1 MSPHAPVTMALLGTR
16 AVSPR
21 CASILRDLA
30 RAAPRECCEVR
41 RAVRDTR
48 DNRRC
53 AAGRV
58 TEGDVATVS
67 LIDMFFN
74 SWGGDM
80 AVDLGTANT
89 LVSVRGRGIV
99 LIEPSVVA
107 VEKDSK
113 RVLAVGLDA
122 KRMLGRTPAS
132 IVAIRPLKDGVI
144 ADFEVTESMLR
155 YFINKTRVK
164 RFPWQPKPRVV
175 VCVPSGVTE
184 VEKRA
189 VFEATMQ
196 AGARQAFL
204 IEEPMAAAIGA
215 GLPIQEPT
223 GSMVVDIGG
232 GTTEVAVISLGGIV
246 TAQSIRI
253 AGDEFDEAVIAYVK
267 RAYNVLIGE
276 RTAEE
281 IKFEIGSAYP
291 LLEEID
297 VEVRGR
303 DLLTGLPRTIT
314 MESEE
319 IREALEEPI
328 LAIVSAVKGTL
339 EQTPPEL
346 ASDLMEY
353 GIVLTGGGALL
364 KGLDDRLRD
373 ETGMPVHVSESAL
386 TNVVDGSA
394 QALEEIDVL
403 KKVLQGG
410 R

>member
-1 MSPHAPVTMALLGTR
+1 M
-16 AVSPR
+16 
-21 CASILRDLA
+21 
-30 RAAPRECCEVR
+30 
-41 RAVRDTR
+41 
-48 DNRRC
+48 
-53 AAGRV
+53 
-58 TEGDVATVS
+58 S

-107 VEKDSK
+107 VEKDTK
-113 RVLAVGLDA
+113 RVLAVGSEA
-122 KRMLGRTPAS
+122 KRMLGRTPGS

-144 ADFEVTESMLR
+144 ADFEVTEAMLR
-155 YFINKTRVK
+155 YFINKTRIK

-196 AGARQAFL
+196 AGARQAYL

-223 GSMVVDIGG
+223 GNMVVDVGG

-246 TAQSIRI
+246 VAQSIRI
-253 AGDEFDEAVIAYVK
+253 AGDECDEAIINHVK
-267 RAYNVLIGE
+267 RTYNVLIGE

-281 IKFEIGSAYP
+281 IKFEIGSAWP
-291 LLEEID
+291 LTEEVD
-297 VEVRGR
+297 VEIRGR
-303 DLLTGLPRTIT
+303 DLLTGLPRTVT

-328 LAIVSAVKGTL
+328 MAVVAAVKATL

-353 GIVLTGGGALL
+353 GIVVTGGGALL
-364 KGLDDRLRD
+364 KGLDDRLRH
-373 ETGMPVHVSESAL
+373 ETGMPVHVSGNAL

-394 QALEEIDVL
+394 MALEEIDAL
-403 KKVLQGG
+403 KKVLTGA

>member
-1 MSPHAPVTMALLGTR
+1 MSAHLAARVIPGTHAGTKG
-16 AVSPR
+16 
-21 CASILRDLA
+21 
-30 RAAPRECCEVR
+30 E
-41 RAVRDTR
+41 T
-48 DNRRC
+48 
-53 AAGRV
+53 
-58 TEGDVATVS
+58 ATVS
-67 LIDMFFN
+67 LIDMFFD

-113 RVLAVGLDA
+113 RVLAVGIEA
-122 KRMLGRTPAS
+122 KRMLGRTPGS

-196 AGARQAFL
+196 AGARHAYL

-223 GSMVVDIGG
+223 GNMVVDIGG

-246 TAQSIRI
+246 VAQSIRI
-253 AGDEFDEAVIAYVK
+253 AGDEFDEAIIAHVK
-267 RAYNVLIGE
+267 RVYNVLIGE
-276 RTAEE
+276 RTSEE
-281 IKFEIGSAYP
+281 IKFEIGSAWP
-291 LLEEID
+291 LLEEVD

-303 DLLTGLPRTIT
+303 DLLTGLPRTIS

-319 IREALEEPI
+319 IREAIEEP
-328 LAIVSAVKGTL
+328 LAAIIAAVKSTL

-353 GIVLTGGGALL
+353 GIVLTGGGSLL
-364 KGLDDRLRD
+364 RGLDERLKH
-373 ETGMPVHVSESAL
+373 ETGMPVHVSENAL

-394 QALEEIDVL
+394 MALEEIDAL
-403 KKVLQGG
+403 KKVLTGA

>member
-1 MSPHAPVTMALLGTR
+1 LSLVDMLFGT
-16 AVSPR
+16 
-21 CASILRDLA
+21 
-30 RAAPRECCEVR
+30 
-41 RAVRDTR
+41 
-48 DNRRC
+48 
-53 AAGRV
+53 
-58 TEGDVATVS
+58 
-67 LIDMFFN
+67 
-74 SWGGDM
+74 WGGDM

-89 LVSVRGRGIV
+89 LVSVRGQGIV

-107 VEKDSK
+107 VEKNTK
-113 RVLAVGLDA
+113 RVLAVGIEA
-122 KRMLGRTPAS
+122 KRMLGRTPGS

-155 YFINKTRVK
+155 YFINKTRPT

-196 AGARQAFL
+196 AGARHAYL

-215 GLPIQEPT
+215 DLPIQEPT
-223 GSMVVDIGG
+223 GNMVVDIGG

-246 TAQSIRI
+246 VSESIRI
-253 AGDEFDEAVIAYVK
+253 GGDEFDEAIISHVK
-267 RAYNVLIGE
+267 REYNVLVGE

-291 LLEEID
+291 LEEEVD

-303 DLLTGLPRTIT
+303 DLLTGLPRTIQLS
-314 MESEE
+314 SEE
-319 IREALEEPI
+319 MRSAIEEPTT
-328 LAIVSAVKGTL
+328 AIVAAIKGTL
-339 EQTPPEL
+339 ERTPPEL
-346 ASDLMEY
+346 ASDIMEY

-364 KGLDDRLRD
+364 KNIDERLRH
-373 ETGMPVHVSESAL
+373 ETSMPVHVSEHALVNVVMGSAL
-386 TNVVDGSA
+386 
-394 QALEEIDVL
+394 ALEEIDVL
-403 KKVLQGG
+403 KKVLTGS

>member
-1 MSPHAPVTMALLGTR
+1 MSLV
-16 AVSPR
+16 
-21 CASILRDLA
+21 
-30 RAAPRECCEVR
+30 
-41 RAVRDTR
+41 
-48 DNRRC
+48 
-53 AAGRV
+53 
-58 TEGDVATVS
+58 
-67 LIDMFFN
+67 DMLFD

-107 VEKDSK
+107 IERDTK
-113 RVLAVGLDA
+113 RVLAVGVDA
-122 KRMLGRTPAS
+122 KRMLGRTPGS

-144 ADFEVTESMLR
+144 ADFEVTEAMLR

-196 AGARQAFL
+196 AGARSAYL

-223 GSMVVDIGG
+223 GNMVVDIGG

-246 TAQSIRI
+246 VAQSIRI
-253 AGDEFDEAVIAYVK
+253 GGDEFDEAIVAHIK
-267 RAYNVLIGE
+267 KEYNVLIGE

-291 LLEEID
+291 LSEELD

-303 DLLTGLPRTIT
+303 DLMTGLPRTFQVS
-314 MESEE
+314 SEE
-319 IREALEEPI
+319 IRMAIEEPT
-328 LAIVSAVKGTL
+328 LAIIQAIKGTL
-339 EQTPPEL
+339 EKTPPEL
-346 ASDLMEY
+346 SSDIMEY

-364 KGLDDRLRD
+364 RALDERLRM
-373 ETGMPVHVSESAL
+373 ETGMPVHVSENAL
-386 TNVVDGSA
+386 INVVLGSA

-403 KKVLQGG
+403 KKVLTVS

>member
-1 MSPHAPVTMALLGTR
+1 M
-16 AVSPR
+16 
-21 CASILRDLA
+21 
-30 RAAPRECCEVR
+30 
-41 RAVRDTR
+41 
-48 DNRRC
+48 
-53 AAGRV
+53 
-58 TEGDVATVS
+58 S
-67 LIDMFFN
+67 LIDIFFN
-74 SWGGDM
+74 SIGGDM

-113 RVLAVGLDA
+113 RVLAVGMEA
-122 KRMLGRTPAS
+122 KRMLGRTPGS

-144 ADFEVTESMLR
+144 ADFEVTEAMLR
-155 YFINKTRVK
+155 YFINQTRVK

-215 GLPIQEPT
+215 GLPIQEPA
-223 GSMVVDIGG
+223 GNMVVDIGG

-246 TAQSIRI
+246 VAQSIRI
-253 AGDEFDEAVIAYVK
+253 AGDEFDEAIISHVK
-267 RAYNVLIGE
+267 RTYNVLIGE

-281 IKFEIGSAYP
+281 IKFEIGSAWP
-291 LLEEID
+291 LLEEVD

-303 DLLTGLPRTIT
+303 DLLTGLPRNVT

-319 IREALEEPI
+319 IREAMEEP
-328 LAIVSAVKGTL
+328 LSAIIDAVKNTL

-353 GIVLTGGGALL
+353 GIVLTGGGSLL
-364 KGLDDRLRD
+364 RGLDERLKN
-373 ETGMPVHVSESAL
+373 ETGMPVYVSENPL

-394 QALEEIDVL
+394 LALEEIDVL
-403 KKVLQGG
+403 KKVLTAT

>member
-1 MSPHAPVTMALLGTR
+1 M
-16 AVSPR
+16 
-21 CASILRDLA
+21 
-30 RAAPRECCEVR
+30 
-41 RAVRDTR
+41 
-48 DNRRC
+48 
-53 AAGRV
+53 
-58 TEGDVATVS
+58 S

-107 VEKDSK
+107 VEKDTK
-113 RVLAVGLDA
+113 RVLAVGIEA
-122 KRMLGRTPAS
+122 KRMLGRTPGS

-144 ADFEVTESMLR
+144 ADFEVTEAMLR

-196 AGARQAFL
+196 AGARQAYL

-223 GSMVVDIGG
+223 GNMVVDIGG

-246 TAQSIRI
+246 VAQSIRI
-253 AGDEFDEAVIAYVK
+253 AGDEFDDAVITHVK
-267 RAYNVLIGE
+267 RQYNVLIGE

-281 IKFEIGSAYP
+281 IKFEIGSAWP
-291 LLEEID
+291 LLEEVD

-303 DLLTGLPRTIT
+303 DLLTGLPRTVT

-319 IREALEEPI
+319 IREAIEEP
-328 LAIVSAVKGTL
+328 LQAIIAAVKATL

-364 KGLDDRLRD
+364 RGLDDRLKH
-373 ETGMPVHVSESAL
+373 ETGMPVHVSENAL

-394 QALEEIDVL
+394 MALEEIDAL
-403 KKVLQGG
+403 KKVLTGA

>member
-1 MSPHAPVTMALLGTR
+1 MSLV
-16 AVSPR
+16 
-21 CASILRDLA
+21 
-30 RAAPRECCEVR
+30 
-41 RAVRDTR
+41 
-48 DNRRC
+48 
-53 AAGRV
+53 
-58 TEGDVATVS
+58 
-67 LIDMFFN
+67 DMLFD

-107 VEKDSK
+107 IERDTK
-113 RVLAVGLDA
+113 RVLAVGVDA
-122 KRMLGRTPAS
+122 KRMLGRTPGS

-144 ADFEVTESMLR
+144 ADFEVTEAMLR

-196 AGARQAFL
+196 AGARSAYL

-223 GSMVVDIGG
+223 GNMVVDIGG

-246 TAQSIRI
+246 VAQSIRI
-253 AGDEFDEAVIAYVK
+253 GGDEFDEAIVAHIK
-267 RAYNVLIGE
+267 KEYNVLIGE

-291 LLEEID
+291 LSEELD

-303 DLLTGLPRTIT
+303 DLMTGLPRTFQVS
-314 MESEE
+314 SEE
-319 IREALEEPI
+319 IRMAIEEPT
-328 LAIVSAVKGTL
+328 LAIIQAIKGTL
-339 EQTPPEL
+339 EKTPPEL
-346 ASDLMEY
+346 SSDIMEY

-364 KGLDDRLRD
+364 RALDERLRI
-373 ETGMPVHVSESAL
+373 ETGMPVHVSENAL
-386 TNVVDGSA
+386 INVVLGSA

-403 KKVLQGG
+403 KKVLTVS

>member
-1 MSPHAPVTMALLGTR
+1 MSSTCDMLTH
-16 AVSPR
+16 R
-21 CASILRDLA
+21 CPIP
-30 RAAPRECCEVR
+30 AAP
-41 RAVRDTR
+41 
-48 DNRRC
+48 C
-53 AAGRV
+53 ATLIAALHYLFVGGK
-58 TEGDVATVS
+58 EAAVS
-67 LIDMFFN
+67 LIDIFFN
-74 SWGGDM
+74 SIGGDM

-107 VEKDSK
+107 VEKDTK
-113 RVLAVGLDA
+113 RVLAVGMEA
-122 KRMLGRTPAS
+122 KRMLGRTPGS

-144 ADFEVTESMLR
+144 ADFEVTEAMLR
-155 YFINKTRVK
+155 YFINQSRVK

-215 GLPIQEPT
+215 GLPIQEPA
-223 GSMVVDIGG
+223 GNMVVDIGG

-246 TAQSIRI
+246 VAQSIRI
-253 AGDEFDEAVIAYVK
+253 AGDEFDEAIINHVK
-267 RAYNVLIGE
+267 KTYNVLIGE

-281 IKFEIGSAYP
+281 VKFEIGSAWP
-291 LLEEID
+291 LLEEVD

-303 DLLTGLPRTIT
+303 DLLTGLPRNLT

-319 IREALEEPI
+319 IRDALEEP
-328 LAIVSAVKGTL
+328 LSAIIAAVKNTL

-364 KGLDDRLRD
+364 KGLDERLKH
-373 ETGMPVHVSESAL
+373 ETGMPVYVSENAL
-386 TNVVDGSA
+386 ANVVDGSA
-394 QALEEIDVL
+394 LALEEIDTL
-403 KKVLQGG
+403 KRILTAT